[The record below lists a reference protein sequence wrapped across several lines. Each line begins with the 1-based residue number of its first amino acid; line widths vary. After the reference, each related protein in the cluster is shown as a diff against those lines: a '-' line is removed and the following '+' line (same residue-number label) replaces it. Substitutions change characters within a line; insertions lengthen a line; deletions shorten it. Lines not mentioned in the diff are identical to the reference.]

1 MKQPVFLEDP
11 RVTRV
16 NLEENRAYYVP
27 FSDKAAAMT
36 SPRELSDRVTML
48 TGLWRFGYYESAL
61 KLPDFLAPDF
71 EVTSLGELP
80 VPSVW
85 QTHGFDQQQY
95 TNIQYP
101 IPYDPPYV
109 PSKNP
114 CGLYIKDVEVRLQE
128 GERYYFVREGIDS

>member
-11 RVTRV
+11 RVTRI

-101 IPYDPPYV
+101 IPMTRPMSCRRTPRAVYQ
-109 PSKNP
+109 
-114 CGLYIKDVEVRLQE
+114 GRRGQAA
-128 GERYYFVREGIDS
+128 GG